1 MSPKKVVNLAR
12 EKAKRAPRPPRK
24 ARININ
30 HLMAVD
36 AAKKGE
42 RSSPFV
48 SRGTIAKAKIIVDF
62 APEAIPTLGLGSSF
76 EAIYREAAS
85 RKRKASIRVV

>member
-1 MSPKKVVNLAR
+1 VKVVNLAR
-12 EKAKRAPRPPRK
+12 EKAKRTPRPPRK

-30 HLMAVD
+30 HLMALA

-48 SRGTIAKAKIIVDF
+48 SRGTIAKARIIVDF
-62 APEAIPTLGLGSSF
+62 APEAIPALGLASSF

-85 RKRKASIRVV
+85 RKRQADFRLVR